1 MRQLEYF
8 AFVLTVLLLPGL
20 ACADWL
26 RDEAAIMGTAVNVE
40 LWHDDEQQGR
50 SLIDAAMDEM
60 RRIDRLMS
68 SYKADSQLSHVNAE
82 AATQAVIVSNE
93 LFSLIEQALR
103 YSDITH
109 GAFDITYAS
118 AGQYYD
124 YRSGRKP
131 DDQQL
136 AEALPAISY
145 RHVILDKTHSSVRF
159 TQPGVRIDL
168 GGIAKGYAVDRCI
181 AMLQA
186 AGVGNALVTA
196 GGDTRV
202 IGRHWEHPWMIG
214 VRDPRKRDGIITR
227 IPLEDAAIS
236 TSGDYERYFDQDGV
250 RYHHILNPGTG
261 DSPREVHSTT
271 IIGTNATHT
280 DALSTSVFVLGV
292 TRGLALINTLPDTEA
307 IIIDNQGKMH
317 YSDGLEQLTH

>member
-1 MRQLEYF
+1 MRQLNYL
-8 AFVLTVLLLPGL
+8 AFVLNVLLLPGL
-20 ACADWL
+20 TCADWL
-26 RDEAAIMGTAVNVE
+26 RDEATIMGTAVNVE

-50 SLIDAAMDEM
+50 SVIHAVMNEM
-60 RRIDRLMS
+60 RRIDQLMS
-68 SYKADSQLSHVNAE
+68 SYKTESELSRINAD
-82 AATQAVIVSNE
+82 AATEAVIVGNE

-103 YSDITH
+103 YSEITD

-124 YRSGRKP
+124 YRNSKKP
-131 DDQQL
+131 DGQQL
-136 AEALPAISY
+136 AATLPAISY
-145 RHVILDKTHSSVRF
+145 RHVIMNKTHSSVRF
-159 TQPGVRIDL
+159 SQPGVRIDL

-181 AMLQA
+181 AILQA
-186 AGVGNALVTA
+186 AGISNALVTA

-214 VRDPRKRDGIITR
+214 VRDPRKHDGIITR

-236 TSGDYERYFDQDGV
+236 TSGDYERYFEQDGV

-271 IIGTNATHT
+271 IIGTTATHT

-292 TRGLALINTLPDTEA
+292 KKGLALINTLPDTEA
-307 IIIDNQGKMH
+307 IIIDNQGIMH
-317 YSDGLEQLTH
+317 YSDGLMQLER

>member
-1 MRQLEYF
+1 MRQLKYH
-8 AFVLTVLLLPGL
+8 AFVLTMLLLPGL
-20 ACADWL
+20 ACADWF

-40 LWHDDEQQGR
+40 LWHDDEHQGR

-60 RRIDRLMS
+60 RRIDQLMS
-68 SYKADSQLSHVNAE
+68 SYKAESELSRVNAE
-82 AATQAVIVSNE
+82 SATQAVIVSTE
-93 LFSLIEQALR
+93 LFALIEQALR
-103 YSDITH
+103 YSDITD

-124 YRSGRKP
+124 YRTGRKP

-136 AEALPAISY
+136 AAALPAISY

-186 AGVGNALVTA
+186 AGISNALVTA

-202 IGRHWEHPWMIG
+202 IGRRWKHPWMIG
-214 VRDPRKRDGIITR
+214 VRDPRKHDGIITR

-236 TSGDYERYFDQDGV
+236 TSGDYERFFDQDGI

-292 TRGLALINTLPDTEA
+292 TKGLSLINTLPDTEA
-307 IIIDNQGKMH
+307 VIIDNQGKMH

>member
-1 MRQLEYF
+1 M
-8 AFVLTVLLLPGL
+8 
-20 ACADWL
+20 
-26 RDEAAIMGTAVNVE
+26 NVE

-50 SLIDAAMDEM
+50 SLIDAAMGEM

-82 AATQAVIVSNE
+82 AAKQAVIVSNE

-136 AEALPAISY
+136 AEALTAISY

-261 DSPREVHSTT
+261 DSPREVYSTT

-292 TRGLALINTLPDTEA
+292 TKGLALINTLPDTEA